1 MNGMLYTLLCRILK
15 ESARFRPVP
24 NQTAALWLLTE
35 KPNANFH
42 AIIMGGSE
50 MVLERV
56 REIISSQFGI
66 DEDQITEDTDIIDDL
81 GADSLDVMEMMM
93 SLEDEFSLSISEDTV
108 SSLSTVGDVVRLIEG
123 LM

>member
-1 MNGMLYTLLCRILK
+1 
-15 ESARFRPVP
+15 
-24 NQTAALWLLTE
+24 
-35 KPNANFH
+35 
-42 AIIMGGSE
+42 

-93 SLEDEFSLSISEDTV
+93 GLEDEFSLSISEDTV
-108 SSLSTVGDVVRLIEG
+108 SSLRTVGDVVRLIEG

>member
-1 MNGMLYTLLCRILK
+1 
-15 ESARFRPVP
+15 
-24 NQTAALWLLTE
+24 
-35 KPNANFH
+35 
-42 AIIMGGSE
+42 

-93 SLEDEFSLSISEDTV
+93 GLEDEFSLS
-108 SSLSTVGDVVRLIEG
+108 
-123 LM
+123 

>member
-1 MNGMLYTLLCRILK
+1 
-15 ESARFRPVP
+15 
-24 NQTAALWLLTE
+24 
-35 KPNANFH
+35 
-42 AIIMGGSE
+42 
-50 MVLERV
+50 
-56 REIISSQFGI
+56 SSQFGI

-93 SLEDEFSLSISEDTV
+93 GLEDEFSLSISEDTV

>member
-1 MNGMLYTLLCRILK
+1 
-15 ESARFRPVP
+15 
-24 NQTAALWLLTE
+24 
-35 KPNANFH
+35 
-42 AIIMGGSE
+42 

-81 GADSLDVMEMMM
+81 DADSLDVMEMMM
-93 SLEDEFSLSISEDTV
+93 GLEDEFSLSISEDTV
-108 SSLSTVGDVVRLIEG
+108 SSLRTVGDVVRLIEG

>member
-1 MNGMLYTLLCRILK
+1 
-15 ESARFRPVP
+15 
-24 NQTAALWLLTE
+24 
-35 KPNANFH
+35 
-42 AIIMGGSE
+42 MGGSE

-93 SLEDEFSLSISEDTV
+93 GLEDEFSLSISEDTV

>member
-1 MNGMLYTLLCRILK
+1 
-15 ESARFRPVP
+15 
-24 NQTAALWLLTE
+24 
-35 KPNANFH
+35 
-42 AIIMGGSE
+42 
-50 MVLERV
+50 MVLERA

-93 SLEDEFSLSISEDTV
+93 GLEDEFSLSISEDTV
-108 SSLSTVGDVVRLIEG
+108 SSLRTVGDVVRLIEG

>member
-1 MNGMLYTLLCRILK
+1 
-15 ESARFRPVP
+15 
-24 NQTAALWLLTE
+24 
-35 KPNANFH
+35 
-42 AIIMGGSE
+42 

-93 SLEDEFSLSISEDTV
+93 GLEDEFSLSISEDTV

>member
-1 MNGMLYTLLCRILK
+1 
-15 ESARFRPVP
+15 
-24 NQTAALWLLTE
+24 
-35 KPNANFH
+35 
-42 AIIMGGSE
+42 MGGSE

-93 SLEDEFSLSISEDTV
+93 GLEDEFSLSISEDTV
-108 SSLSTVGDVVRLIEG
+108 SSLRTVGDVVRLIEG